1 MDIWKYKLADEG
13 KDAIEEVKELYENAS
28 YSAFNGFQYDDR
40 NYHTEIENMNNCLQ
54 KTVSKLETGEI
65 PNIDAALGNLNR
77 ELYEQGLPEVMVD
90 KQKQLEEW
98 ISEK

>member
-1 MDIWKYKLADEG
+1 
-13 KDAIEEVKELYENAS
+13 
-28 YSAFNGFQYDDR
+28 
-40 NYHTEIENMNNCLQ
+40 MNNCLQ

-98 ISEK
+98 ISEQ